1 MAIPIFGQEHR
12 LVAERELVPE
22 VLRRE
27 IKEDAASGDKWQFI
41 YWGNTI
47 IRVEPPGAP
56 AGHAIPLSFAVTQRE
71 LKMPLRLPLIE
82 EDFWDPRGNQQDGRV
97 LTSDIEY
104 PGGIFMASS
113 PQVNHLQV
121 STPGGRRCFSTGRYL
136 QGLSQSRR
144 RFVQPEA
151 SDGENSDHE
160 MHPGARNMTK
170 KERRRHRKMN
180 DNFFKPRA
188 GGMAGPP
195 TLKALLDRDTDTW
208 NTANPFQV
216 S

>member
-1 MAIPIFGQEHR
+1 MDIPIYGHEHR
-12 LVAERELVPE
+12 LVAEKGLVPE
-22 VLRRE
+22 VLRRVV
-27 IKEDAASGDKWQFI
+27 KDDAASGDKWQFI
-41 YWGNTI
+41 MWGDTV
-47 IRVEPPGAP
+47 IRVVPPGTP
-56 AGHAIPLSFAVTQRE
+56 DEKAIPLSFAITQRE
-71 LKMPLRLPLIE
+71 LNMPLRLPLLE
-82 EDFWDPRGNQQDGRV
+82 EDFWDPRGNQQDGRI

-104 PGGIFMASS
+104 PGGIFMASA

-121 STPGGRRCFSTGRYL
+121 STPGGRRCFSTDQYL
-136 QGLSQSRR
+136 QRLSQSRR

-151 SDGENSDHE
+151 SEGENSDHE

-188 GGMAGPP
+188 GGMVGPP
-195 TLKALLDRDTDTW
+195 TLKALLDRDVDVW

-216 S
+216 R